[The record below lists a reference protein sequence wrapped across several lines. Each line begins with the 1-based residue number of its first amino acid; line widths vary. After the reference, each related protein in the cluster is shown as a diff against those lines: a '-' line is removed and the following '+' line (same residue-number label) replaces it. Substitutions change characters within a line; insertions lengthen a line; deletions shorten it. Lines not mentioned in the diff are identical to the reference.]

1 MTSRALLAFGLL
13 SALGGCGEKSRSAP
27 SGCEASGCPPGS
39 TCVDSA
45 CLADA
50 PGDYRVAAR
59 FVPDE
64 GDAVA
69 EWSDLELLSEIGDSE
84 SPLAPT
90 RRFLP
95 FRFSAR
101 VTVRG
106 SISRGGDSL
115 PAYLQLRRRSP
126 VDGRED
132 ALVTRA
138 VEAGESFAITLPDVE
153 DLPPVGPDGA
163 PAAYELTVRSVD
175 PEDQFPPLRLPLAR
189 AGLAVRQD
197 LVLPETA
204 TIRGVPLRSDGEQRI
219 ANLRVVAIDPVSG
232 RQISTVGRT
241 SEVYQDETTGQQA
254 GGEFRIQVPVDT
266 DAFAIR
272 LSDELNSA
280 NGLPTIEFTELSLP
294 SLLVDPVDGA
304 FIVPLSVL
312 VLPPITGV
320 NLSGTVEGLTRA
332 GGRVALGQASL
343 RFWSEDLG
351 APGVDDVRGT
361 FERFVESSNPPPDE
375 PAVYEI
381 GLLPAGTYQVE
392 ITPPARDDLADL
404 AIGVVEQFVNA
415 PEPNGDQSGI
425 VLEAPSR
432 VAIGGTVVDAE
443 GRPIE
448 GARVELRGGGDRA
461 DMAAAREELWVR
473 TATAVT
479 SAEGAFF
486 ALVDPGRYDVVVR
499 PLLATRLPWAIRLD
513 LEVTEDMTLPEPIVV
528 APGRR
533 LSGVVNDQE
542 GAAVGVTV
550 EVWCLTETD
559 ASLVC
564 GRTTTD
570 AAGRYELFLPAALD

>member
-1 MTSRALLAFGLL
+1 MTARTLLALGLL
-13 SALGGCGEKSRSAP
+13 PALAGCGEESRGSP
-27 SGCEASGCPPGS
+27 RGCEASGCPAGS

-50 PGDYRVAAR
+50 PDDYRVAAR
-59 FVPDE
+59 FVPDD
-64 GDAVA
+64 GDVVA
-69 EWSDLELLSEIGDSE
+69 EWSDLELVSEIGDSE
-84 SPLAPT
+84 SALAPT

-101 VTVRG
+101 VAVRG

-126 VDGRED
+126 IDGRED
-132 ALVTRA
+132 TIATRA
-138 VEAGESFAITLPDVE
+138 VEARESFAITVPDVE
-153 DLPPVGPDGA
+153 DLPSLEPDGT

-175 PEDQFPPLRLPLAR
+175 PEDPFPPRRVPLGR
-189 AGLAVRQD
+189 ADLAVRQD

-204 TIRGVPLRSDGEQRI
+204 TLRGVPLRSDGEQRL
-219 ANLRVVAIDPVSG
+219 ANLRVAAIDPASG
-232 RQISTVGRT
+232 RLISTVGRT
-241 SEVYQDETTGQQA
+241 TDVYEDETTGQQA
-254 GGEFRIQVPVDT
+254 GGEFRIRVPADT
-266 DAFAIR
+266 DAFVIQV
-272 LSDELNSA
+272 SDEINSA
-280 NGLPTIEFTELSLP
+280 NGLPTLEFAELSLP
-294 SLLVDPVDGA
+294 TLLVDPVDGA
-304 FIVPLSVL
+304 FIIPLSVL
-312 VLPPITGV
+312 VFPPITGV

-351 APGVDDVRGT
+351 APGVGDVPGT
-361 FERFVESSNPPPDE
+361 FERFVESSNPPPNE

-443 GRPIE
+443 GRPIA

-461 DMAAAREELWVR
+461 DMAAARQELWVR
-473 TATAVT
+473 TAMAVT
-479 SAEGAFF
+479 SAEGAFL
-486 ALVDPGRYDVVVR
+486 ALVDPGHYDVVVR
-499 PLLATRLPWAIRLD
+499 PLLATRLPRATRLD
-513 LEVTEDMTLPEPIVV
+513 HEVTEDMTLLEPIVV

-533 LSGVVNDQE
+533 LKGVVNDQD
-542 GAAVGVTV
+542 GAAVGGTV
-550 EVWCLTETD
+550 
-559 ASLVC
+559 
-564 GRTTTD
+564 
-570 AAGRYELFLPAALD
+570 